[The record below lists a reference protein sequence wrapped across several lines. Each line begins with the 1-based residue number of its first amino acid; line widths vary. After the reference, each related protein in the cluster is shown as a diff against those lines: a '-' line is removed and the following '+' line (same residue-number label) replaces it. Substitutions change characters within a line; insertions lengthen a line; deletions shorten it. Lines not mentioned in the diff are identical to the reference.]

1 MSTLPDSIAT
11 YDDPVYDGWIR
22 TVDGCRRWHNAT
34 GALVMRHKRGYWEVW
49 SGPMDGATYLSVG
62 LAVHAVETGR
72 LA

>member
-1 MSTLPDSIAT
+1 MA
-11 YDDPVYDGWIR
+11 
-22 TVDGCRRWHNAT
+22 
-34 GALVMRHKRGYWEVW
+34 GYMTAEVW